1 MGVKARR
8 VSRKGSVTTTKHGK
22 RAGAFA
28 PRRRS
33 TRRTWITPL
42 GVATAVLVPA
52 AATGLAL
59 AVPHDAAASAATIY
73 LLGVVAAT
81 VVGGLWSGLIASVIS
96 FLALNFFFTAPK
108 HTFTVRHAQD
118 IVALAVFLAVA
129 AVVGVLVGRLL
140 EARYAA
146 ERRADETARL
156 QSFTSLLL
164 SDWPLGSLLQRA
176 AAEIVDSLKLRS
188 CSIEVSMRP
197 DTTPL
202 RAVAGQPSPSAGGAM
217 TEATEA
223 TELTVG
229 AETRRLGTI
238 RAEMPPGRKLT
249 GDEARL
255 LGAFAGQLAL
265 RVDRAASEAEAQSA
279 RLDAEA
285 NKLRAAL
292 FSSVT
297 HDLRTPL
304 ASIKASVTALL
315 DSPEALSP
323 AQREDLLRT
332 SLEEADRLNRLVG
345 NLLDLA
351 RLRAG
356 ALTPAA
362 QRTGVEDVVEAVIAR
377 LRPMLKPFRV
387 RTQIRAD
394 LPEVMIDP
402 VQIDQVLTNVLENAA
417 RYSPPG
423 SEIRVAVARFH
434 GAVEVTVAD
443 RGPGILPENRERV
456 FEPFQSMDA
465 GRGRGGTGLG
475 LAIARAVVEAH
486 GGRISMEGAPGGGT
500 AVVIRLPVAPRP
512 ELDRAGTAPFARSG
526 DAEP

>member
-1 MGVKARR
+1 MKE
-8 VSRKGSVTTTKHGK
+8 SVTTAKHGK

-28 PRRRS
+28 PRRRA
-33 TRRTWITPL
+33 TGRTWITPL

-156 QSFTSLLL
+156 QSFTSLLML
-164 SDWPLGSLLQRA
+164 DWPLGSLLQRA

-202 RAVAGQPSPSAGGAM
+202 RAVAGQPSPSADGG
-217 TEATEA
+217 ATEA

-229 AETRRLGTI
+229 AESRRLGTI
-238 RAEMPPGRKLT
+238 RAEMPPGRELT

-323 AQREDLLRT
+323 VQREDLLRT

-512 ELDRAGTAPFARSG
+512 ELDRAGTASLARSG
-526 DAEP
+526 DAEQ